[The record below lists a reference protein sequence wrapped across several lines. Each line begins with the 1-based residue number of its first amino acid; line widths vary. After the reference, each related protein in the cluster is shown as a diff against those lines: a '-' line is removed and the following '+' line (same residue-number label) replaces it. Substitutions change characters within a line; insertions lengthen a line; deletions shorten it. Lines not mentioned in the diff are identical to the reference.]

1 MLFYFTVN
9 ECEKEGGLNGIFTS
23 SIRLITCSNYHPN
36 FYNCLTQN
44 SQRKQ
49 MIEAAIAV
57 SLAVLGLTI
66 HNMRCIHR
74 IEKKILF
81 YMYENK
87 KENHDLEDK

>member
-1 MLFYFTVN
+1 
-9 ECEKEGGLNGIFTS
+9 
-23 SIRLITCSNYHPN
+23 
-36 FYNCLTQN
+36 
-44 SQRKQ
+44 

-74 IEKKILF
+74 IEKKILLLQ
-81 YMYENK
+81 YQNKQEVLDEIESIDIYDK

>member
-1 MLFYFTVN
+1 
-9 ECEKEGGLNGIFTS
+9 
-23 SIRLITCSNYHPN
+23 
-36 FYNCLTQN
+36 
-44 SQRKQ
+44 

-81 YMYENK
+81 MQYRNKQEVLDEIASIDIYDK

>member
-1 MLFYFTVN
+1 
-9 ECEKEGGLNGIFTS
+9 
-23 SIRLITCSNYHPN
+23 
-36 FYNCLTQN
+36 
-44 SQRKQ
+44 

-57 SLAVLGLTI
+57 SLAVLALTI

-74 IEKKILF
+74 IEKKILV

>member
-1 MLFYFTVN
+1 
-9 ECEKEGGLNGIFTS
+9 
-23 SIRLITCSNYHPN
+23 
-36 FYNCLTQN
+36 
-44 SQRKQ
+44 

-81 YMYENK
+81 MQYRNK
-87 KENHDLEDK
+87 QEVFDEIEASIDIMIKKKNTT

>member
-1 MLFYFTVN
+1 
-9 ECEKEGGLNGIFTS
+9 
-23 SIRLITCSNYHPN
+23 
-36 FYNCLTQN
+36 
-44 SQRKQ
+44 

-57 SLAVLGLTI
+57 SLAVLGLTV

-81 YMYENK
+81 MQYRNKQEVLDEIASIDIYDK

>member
-1 MLFYFTVN
+1 
-9 ECEKEGGLNGIFTS
+9 
-23 SIRLITCSNYHPN
+23 
-36 FYNCLTQN
+36 
-44 SQRKQ
+44 

-81 YMYENK
+81 MQYRNKQEVLDEIKSQILPWEEK

>member
-1 MLFYFTVN
+1 
-9 ECEKEGGLNGIFTS
+9 
-23 SIRLITCSNYHPN
+23 
-36 FYNCLTQN
+36 
-44 SQRKQ
+44 

-81 YMYENK
+81 MQYRNKQEVLDEISSIDIYDK
-87 KENHDLEDK
+87 KEIHDLDDK

>member
-1 MLFYFTVN
+1 
-9 ECEKEGGLNGIFTS
+9 
-23 SIRLITCSNYHPN
+23 
-36 FYNCLTQN
+36 
-44 SQRKQ
+44 

-81 YMYENK
+81 MQYRNKQEVFDEIEESIDIYDK
-87 KENHDLEDK
+87 KEKHDLEDK

>member
-1 MLFYFTVN
+1 
-9 ECEKEGGLNGIFTS
+9 
-23 SIRLITCSNYHPN
+23 
-36 FYNCLTQN
+36 
-44 SQRKQ
+44 

-81 YMYENK
+81 MQYRNKQEVLDEIESIDIYDK